1 MIIAGA
7 VSRWPSS
14 WHQYAVP
21 RRLLALALALGACA
35 PHDVRRDPLPPVAVP
50 DAWRGATAGPV
61 TDDGRWWRSLGDA
74 ELDRL
79 IEEIL
84 AGNLQLRA
92 AWARVRQARAVVRQ
106 VGSGRWP
113 QLEATAQASRTRQ
126 RFEISEDMVFTPL
139 VDSFQVSIAA
149 GYELDLW
156 KRLSSNQAA
165 ATLDALSLRDDAEA
179 IATSLAAEAAEA
191 WFDVVA
197 TKARQELL
205 GEQQRINET
214 YLELTQLRYRQSLA
228 TSIDVYQQRQQV
240 LATRALLEQGEGV
253 LAASAARLAVL
264 RGGDPGD
271 RRWIDAAPAVLPD
284 PAPPPA
290 TGLPVDLLVRR
301 PDVRAARRR
310 AEAADHRVAAAI
322 ADRLPALRV
331 GGSAGLNAGDLAD
344 LLDGRVFSVFAA
356 LAAPLFDGG
365 RRKAEVERNRDV
377 VDERLLQLGHAL
389 VVAVAEVDQAL
400 ADEAHRR
407 VALATLTERVE
418 LARQTLTEARAFYAE
433 GLIDYLQVLTA
444 LSALQSLELATLQ
457 ARRDLLSA
465 RIKLH
470 RALGGSWT
478 AGLVV
483 PDRTA
488 RK

>member
-7 VSRWPSS
+7 VSRRPSS

-79 IEEIL
+79 VEEIL

-228 TSIDVYQQRQQV
+228 TS
-240 LATRALLEQGEGV
+240 
-253 LAASAARLAVL
+253 
-264 RGGDPGD
+264 
-271 RRWIDAAPAVLPD
+271 IDAAPAVLPD

-483 PDRTA
+483 PDRTP